1 MLKRKHKRKFLSRI
15 PYAFFLLLL
24 VTIFLTFVSVLS
36 YILSS
41 KVKIINPIA
50 KSQVR
55 YKTGSLEEELSK
67 NSIQFSKIEVATDS
81 SYLVFL
87 KDDGVVE
94 ISKDKNFSDQ
104 ITSLQLIS
112 SRLTI
117 EGRKFKRLDLRFNE
131 PIIVF

>member
-1 MLKRKHKRKFLSRI
+1 MLERKHKRKFLSKI
-15 PYAFFLLLL
+15 PYIFFGLLL
-24 VTIFLTFVSVLS
+24 VTIFLIFVSVVS

-41 KVKIINPIA
+41 KVRVLSPIA
-50 KSQVR
+50 TSST
-55 YKTGSLEEELSK
+55 YKNGSLEGELQK
-67 NSIQFSKIEVATDS
+67 NNIQFSKIEVATDS
-81 SYLVFL
+81 SYLIFL
-87 KDDGVVE
+87 KDDGLVQM
-94 ISKDKNFSDQ
+94 SKDKSFSDQ